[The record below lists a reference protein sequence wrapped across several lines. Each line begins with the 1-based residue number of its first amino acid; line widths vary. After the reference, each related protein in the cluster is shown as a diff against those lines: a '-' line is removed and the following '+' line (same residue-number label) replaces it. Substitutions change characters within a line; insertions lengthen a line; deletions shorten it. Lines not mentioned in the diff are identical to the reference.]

1 MLHVDDDPNFGDL
14 IADRLENT
22 ADQITVQT
30 VSTPNEGV
38 STLATD
44 PVDCILSD
52 YHMPAQNGVEFL
64 ETVREEYP
72 DLPFILYTS
81 KGSIESPYCVGIMVS
96 RTA

>member
-1 MLHVDDDPNFGDL
+1 MTRNQIRVLHVDDAPNFSDL

-44 PVDCILSD
+44 SVDSV
-52 YHMPAQNGVEFL
+52 PRKA
-64 ETVREEYP
+64 
-72 DLPFILYTS
+72 
-81 KGSIESPYCVGIMVS
+81 
-96 RTA
+96 

>member
-1 MLHVDDDPNFGDL
+1 MTSNQIRVLHVDDDPNFGDL

-52 YHMPAQNGVEFL
+52 YHMPAQNGLEFRYFRN
-64 ETVREEYP
+64 ESRECC
-72 DLPFILYTS
+72 LNAT
-81 KGSIESPYCVGIMVS
+81 K
-96 RTA
+96 